1 MDARP
6 KLDLGFKE
14 GQTIKLSIGNITTKK
29 GGASKPKTA
38 GTGGLS
44 LLPPPPGGKV
54 TIPPP
59 SSSVAISNHVTPPPI
74 PKSNHGVFFQKY
86 SHIHKEK
93 TTLKEVPHRALECM
107 KENLT
112 MEDKDWS
119 CCPKNWTSF
128 GSNCYFI
135 SVESGTWDESE
146 KKCSSVK
153 THLLVITAKAEQE
166 FIIQKLD
173 KSSAY
178 YVGLSD
184 LQGKNNW
191 QWVDQTPYNESA
203 TFWHSGEPNDLSE
216 HCVILHFRA
225 SPRKWGWNDVRCNQ
239 HQKFIC
245 KMMKIYL

>member
-1 MDARP
+1 MNSEITYAEVR
-6 KLDLGFKE
+6 FKNE
-14 GQTIKLSIGNITTKK
+14 
-29 GGASKPKTA
+29 
-38 GTGGLS
+38 
-44 LLPPPPGGKV
+44 
-54 TIPPP
+54 
-59 SSSVAISNHVTPPPI
+59 
-74 PKSNHGVFFQKY
+74 PKSSGTK
-86 SHIHKEK
+86 SEPPTAPKEK
-93 TTLKEVPHRALECM
+93 TNPQKSDSSFPKLLASLLILLLL
-107 KENLT
+107 LT
-112 MEDKDWS
+112 ISFLIAFIYKDWS

-153 THLLVITAKAEQE
+153 THLLVITTKAEQD

-173 KSSAY
+173 ENNAY